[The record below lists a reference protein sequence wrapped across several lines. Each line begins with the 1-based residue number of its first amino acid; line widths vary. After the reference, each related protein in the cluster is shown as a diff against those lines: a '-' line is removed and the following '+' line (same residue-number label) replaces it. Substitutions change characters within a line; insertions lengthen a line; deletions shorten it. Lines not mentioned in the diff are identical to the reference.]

1 MENKN
6 RAGIPVMLKKAF
18 SSNGSIL
25 IVLLLFLFCGIRFG
39 NGFLNATNLLNI
51 VKQMSI
57 TGIAAIGI
65 NFVIISGGR
74 DLSCGSIAAVSAI
87 IAAFLTPYGTIPAV
101 LGGLAVGL
109 VFGLFNGFIITYMS
123 VTPLIGTLGTQWA
136 IRSIALLLNNNTSVA
151 IDESLSPFVFIGRG
165 DLFGFLP
172 MPTVIFGCLLV
183 AGHILLKHTCFGRHV
198 MAIGGQEESAV
209 MMGLPTKRTKMGVYL
224 LSGLM
229 ASTAGLVLC
238 SRMGCGQP

>member
-1 MENKN
+1 MESKN
-6 RAGIPVMLKKAF
+6 RAGVPVMLKNAF

-39 NGFLNATNLLNI
+39 TDFLNATNLLNI

-87 IAAFLTPYGTIPAV
+87 IAAFLTPYGILPAL

-109 VFGLFNGFIITYMS
+109 VFGLFNGFIITYMG

-136 IRSIALLLNNNTSVA
+136 IRSIALPLNNNTSEKNGKQTGVNGLHS
-151 IDESLSPFVFIGRG
+151 DSS
-165 DLFGFLP
+165 
-172 MPTVIFGCLLV
+172 
-183 AGHILLKHTCFGRHV
+183 H
-198 MAIGGQEESAV
+198 
-209 MMGLPTKRTKMGVYL
+209 LPTGISAPKQYAIYPFSFCQNMLK
-224 LSGLM
+224 
-229 ASTAGLVLC
+229 
-238 SRMGCGQP
+238 

>member
-101 LGGLAVGL
+101 LGGWQ
-109 VFGLFNGFIITYMS
+109 S
-123 VTPLIGTLGTQWA
+123 DW
-136 IRSIALLLNNNTSVA
+136 
-151 IDESLSPFVFIGRG
+151 
-165 DLFGFLP
+165 
-172 MPTVIFGCLLV
+172 CLDCL
-183 AGHILLKHTCFGRHV
+183 
-198 MAIGGQEESAV
+198 
-209 MMGLPTKRTKMGVYL
+209 MGLSSPI
-224 LSGLM
+224 
-229 ASTAGLVLC
+229 
-238 SRMGCGQP
+238 